1 MIRVT
6 YIWTCG
12 LCGDHIATDHYK
24 AHTLACVIPVPT
36 EPPNAHRIGD
46 DVICDACSK
55 PVEEALTKRRKHLE
69 RTRREAGH
77 H

>member
-12 LCGDHIATDHYK
+12 LCNDHIATDSYK
-24 AHTLACVIPVPT
+24 ARTLADTMPVPS
-36 EPPNAHRIGD
+36 EPPNAHRIGNEL
-46 DVICDACSK
+46 ICDACSK
-55 PVEEALTKRRKHLE
+55 PIEEALIKRREHIE